1 MPNNDFEK
9 QVQQKMDELSFT
21 PSDAVWAEVEKQVRQ
36 KKDRRRVLIIL
47 LPFVL
52 LLGGMVW
59 YITSGKQSS
68 SINTISKNEK
78 NNPPVGSGKEPTTPE
93 DPAIAKKTSDN
104 RNEQPDIKKT
114 TGTFLKDKSNKPNK
128 EEKIQPAEAI
138 GKAVNKTDG
147 KKEAPPLV
155 KNKRVVNRQLIS
167 NNRESS
173 RKAKSLNSSVLVQGR
188 LPNRNETIIAS
199 REHSNDLVKD
209 KQHDSTNTATI
220 TDTLKTKN
228 QLKVA
233 IAVAQIKQEVKK
245 DSTAVPAVAKNL
257 PAKKK
262 RALQFGIIA
271 NAGLSNVS
279 KGLTGLFN
287 SYYYSPSTYNS
298 IIGGGTI
305 INSGPSPR
313 KPGPAFSI
321 GFGMRKELSYRL
333 LLITGITYQYY
344 SNYIQVGTFHD
355 SSNVVSPQA
364 NQQKSVDNFYSN
376 STTGAS
382 QQYTNRYHYV
392 SMPIGLEMKMGKK
405 SHFLIE
411 TGVVVSRFIA
421 SNALQYDY
429 GKGIYYKDNSLFNK
443 TQVLAF
449 AGLAYSL
456 QLKKKATLLIGP
468 RLQYGLTNLVQ
479 KAVSG
484 SNHTITGGIGASLFF
499 NKK

>member
-1 MPNNDFEK
+1 MRNNDFEK

-52 LLGGMVW
+52 LLGGMFW
-59 YITSGKQSS
+59 YFNTGKQSS
-68 SINTISKNEK
+68 SIDTISKKEK
-78 NNPPVGSGKEPTTPE
+78 NNPTIGSGKEPTAPE
-93 DPAIAKKTSDN
+93 APAIAKKTIDN

-114 TGTFLKDKSNKPNK
+114 SGKISKDKSNSPIK
-128 EEKIQPAEAI
+128 EEKIQSASATVD
-138 GKAVNKTDG
+138 AVNKTDG
-147 KKEAPPLV
+147 KETTLALI
-155 KNKRVVNRQLIS
+155 KNKRITNRRLII
-167 NNRESS
+167 NNQERS
-173 RKAKSLNSSVLVQGR
+173 RKVKSFNSNVLVQGR

-199 REHSNDLVKD
+199 REHNNDPVED
-209 KQHDSTNTATI
+209 KQHESTNTATI
-220 TDTLKTKN
+220 SDTLKTKN

-245 DSTAVPAVAKNL
+245 DSNAVPAVAKNS

-262 RALQFGIIA
+262 RTLQFGIIA

-298 IIGGGTI
+298 SIGGGTI

-321 GFGMRKELSYRL
+321 GFGMRKELSHRL
-333 LLITGITYQYY
+333 SLITGITYQYY

-382 QQYTNRYHYV
+382 QRYSNRYHYV
-392 SMPIGLEMKMGKK
+392 SLPIGLEMKLGKK
-405 SHFLIE
+405 SHFLAE
-411 TGVVVSRFIA
+411 TGVVVGGFIA
-421 SNALQYDY
+421 SNGLQYDY

-443 TQVLAF
+443 TQLLAF

-456 QLKKKATLLIGP
+456 QLKKKATLSIGP
-468 RLQYGLTNLVQ
+468 KLQYGLTNLIQ